1 MPLTGETIRAN
12 IERYLND
19 TMESRAQSELCRDY
33 YDGKQWTDEEV
44 ATLKTRHQAPIVVN
58 RIKPKVQGLVG
69 LWDLRSSD
77 PKAYPRT
84 RKHEDAG
91 HVVTDGL
98 RFVKDNTEFSE
109 TRLDVAEEFFVE
121 GYAGAIVDFETKG
134 GEQWI
139 RIKRIPW
146 DRIYFDPKSR
156 ELNFSDSTYFGVI
169 LWMYREQAE
178 EKYPDFDFGDAMDNL
193 ANTDE
198 TFQDRPKWV
207 DKTEDRVRIAMH
219 FERYRGQWHVAVVM
233 GDLEV
238 IPAQVSPYLDA
249 DGEPSCPIELV
260 ASYVDRDND
269 RYSEVKDF
277 LDLQDEINHRRS
289 KSLHNLNSRQ
299 TFDNGNMDAEKVRKN
314 KRELKKPDGHLAFDG
329 DQFGK
334 DFGLLPPQG
343 ETQGHFEFYQD
354 AKAEMD
360 AKSFNAQLAG
370 ERQSGDL
377 SGKAISRLQQA
388 GTIELNRLYSRL
400 VNWEYR
406 IYNQVWSRIKQ
417 SWSAEKWVRIT
428 DDHDALRW
436 VGFNIPITM
445 KERLEEVINDESQ
458 PIFDRRQAAMLYTQM
473 IQNRDPRLEAMVET
487 RNPIPEL
494 AVDIMIDQSFDVINA
509 QEEQFNALLQFGANG
524 GIDIIELI
532 EVSSIRNKEDL
543 IEKIEKRRAEAAQ
556 AAGSAQQLQAQQ
568 IAAET
573 ENKQANTAKT
583 MVEAQQKQVE
593 TELMIANPDPNP
605 QSVV

>member
-1 MPLTGETIRAN
+1 MLNGHTIRTN

-19 TMESRAQSELCRDY
+19 TIESRAQSELCRDY

-44 ATLKTRHQAPIVVN
+44 AALKARHQAPIVVN

-69 LWDLRSSD
+69 LWDLRKSD

-84 RKHEDAG
+84 QKHEEAG

-98 RFVKDNTEFSE
+98 RFVADNTEFSE

-156 ELNFSDSTYFGVI
+156 ELNFSDSKYFGIIV
-169 LWMYREQAE
+169 WMYREEAE
-178 EKYPDFDFGDAMDNL
+178 EKYPKFDFKDAMDNL

-207 DKTEDRVRIAMH
+207 DREEDRVRIAMH
-219 FERYRGQWHVAVVM
+219 FERYKGKWHVAVVM
-233 GDLEV
+233 GDEEV
-238 IPAQVSPYLDA
+238 IKPEVSPFLDEYG
-249 DGEPSCPIELV
+249 DPTCPIELI
-260 ASYVDRDND
+260 ASYVDREND

-299 TFDNGNMDAEKVRKN
+299 TFDNGNMDADKIRKN
-314 KRELKKPDGHLAFDG
+314 KRELKKPDGHITFDG

-334 DFGLLPPQG
+334 DFGILPPQG

-370 ERQSGDL
+370 ERQEGDL
-377 SGKAISRLQQA
+377 SGRAIQRLQQA

-406 IYNQVWSRIKQ
+406 IYKQVWNRIKQ
-417 SWSAEKWVRIT
+417 SWNQEKWIRIT
-428 DDHDALRW
+428 DDQEALRW
-436 VGFNIPITM
+436 VGFNVPITVQQQ
-445 KERLEEVINDESQ
+445 LEETVNDDAQ
-458 PIFDRRQAAMLYTQM
+458 PIFDRRMAAMMYTQM
-473 IQNRDPRLEAMVET
+473 IQARDPRLGAEVMV
-487 RNPIPEL
+487 RNPVPEL
-494 AVDIMIDQSFDVINA
+494 MVDIMIDQSFDVINA

-532 EVSSIRNKEDL
+532 EVSSIRGKEEL

-556 AAGSAQQLQAQQ
+556 AAGSAQQLQAQSM
-568 IAAET
+568 AAET
-573 ENKQANTAKT
+573 ENKQADTVKKMT
-583 MVEAQQKQVE
+583 EAQQKQVE
-593 TELMIANPDPNP
+593 TENLIRNPDPSP
-605 QSVV
+605 QAVV